1 METVIRLLNDRNF
14 VRYAL
19 ILFIGEFV
27 RGAIILSLLPLY
39 GLDYWVVGVA
49 VTAHYAT
56 DTVSKLGVGYLVD
69 RFSSRLMVTSGLILA
84 IVSICLMYYFPI
96 PWLIIVAS
104 ALLGLGISPVW
115 IACLAMV
122 KDSQRATQMGFL
134 YTLWLA
140 GMGGGP
146 VVINFFL
153 QFGHALSFAILTAL
167 LGLGFLFSMRIQRVD
182 SRNLRVIPIR
192 RQFLLLVQKVRRMRL
207 LLPGMILQTLGASML
222 LPVLPDFATLE
233 IGLDPSQISFLLMA
247 GGICAILALIPMG
260 RLSDRFG
267 KQPFLVIGFCMLG
280 FALFFLAKTETIE
293 FALLWAVVLGI
304 AYSTMLP
311 AWNALLS
318 YYVPE
323 NQEGVGWGLLN
334 TVEGIGIA
342 LGPSIGGAL
351 GSLYAVALPI
361 EIAAFI
367 FLFIGLFYLLVP
379 IDRITMTKGRA

>member
-1 METVIRLLNDRNF
+1 MMELYISYISLRKLGNGETVIRLLNDRNF

-96 PWLIIVAS
+96 PWLIIAAS

-140 GMGGGP
+140 GM
-146 VVINFFL
+146 
-153 QFGHALSFAILTAL
+153 AA
-167 LGLGFLFSMRIQRVD
+167 
-182 SRNLRVIPIR
+182 
-192 RQFLLLVQKVRRMRL
+192 VR
-207 LLPGMILQTLGASML
+207 S
-222 LPVLPDFATLE
+222 
-233 IGLDPSQISFLLMA
+233 
-247 GGICAILALIPMG
+247 
-260 RLSDRFG
+260 
-267 KQPFLVIGFCMLG
+267 
-280 FALFFLAKTETIE
+280 
-293 FALLWAVVLGI
+293 
-304 AYSTMLP
+304 
-311 AWNALLS
+311 
-318 YYVPE
+318 
-323 NQEGVGWGLLN
+323 
-334 TVEGIGIA
+334 
-342 LGPSIGGAL
+342 
-351 GSLYAVALPI
+351 
-361 EIAAFI
+361 
-367 FLFIGLFYLLVP
+367 
-379 IDRITMTKGRA
+379 

>member
-96 PWLIIVAS
+96 PWLIIAAS

>member
-96 PWLIIVAS
+96 PWLIIAAS

-267 KQPFLVIGFCMLG
+267 KQPFLVIGFSMLG

>member
-1 METVIRLLNDRNF
+1 
-14 VRYAL
+14 
-19 ILFIGEFV
+19 
-27 RGAIILSLLPLY
+27 
-39 GLDYWVVGVA
+39 
-49 VTAHYAT
+49 
-56 DTVSKLGVGYLVD
+56 
-69 RFSSRLMVTSGLILA
+69 
-84 IVSICLMYYFPI
+84 
-96 PWLIIVAS
+96 
-104 ALLGLGISPVW
+104 
-115 IACLAMV
+115 
-122 KDSQRATQMGFL
+122 
-134 YTLWLA
+134 
-140 GMGGGP
+140 
-146 VVINFFL
+146 
-153 QFGHALSFAILTAL
+153 
-167 LGLGFLFSMRIQRVD
+167 
-182 SRNLRVIPIR
+182 
-192 RQFLLLVQKVRRMRL
+192 
-207 LLPGMILQTLGASML
+207 
-222 LPVLPDFATLE
+222 
-233 IGLDPSQISFLLMA
+233 
-247 GGICAILALIPMG
+247 
-260 RLSDRFG
+260 
-267 KQPFLVIGFCMLG
+267 

>member
-1 METVIRLLNDRNF
+1 
-14 VRYAL
+14 
-19 ILFIGEFV
+19 
-27 RGAIILSLLPLY
+27 
-39 GLDYWVVGVA
+39 
-49 VTAHYAT
+49 
-56 DTVSKLGVGYLVD
+56 
-69 RFSSRLMVTSGLILA
+69 
-84 IVSICLMYYFPI
+84 
-96 PWLIIVAS
+96 
-104 ALLGLGISPVW
+104 
-115 IACLAMV
+115 
-122 KDSQRATQMGFL
+122 
-134 YTLWLA
+134 
-140 GMGGGP
+140 
-146 VVINFFL
+146 
-153 QFGHALSFAILTAL
+153 
-167 LGLGFLFSMRIQRVD
+167 
-182 SRNLRVIPIR
+182 
-192 RQFLLLVQKVRRMRL
+192 
-207 LLPGMILQTLGASML
+207 ML

>member
-1 METVIRLLNDRNF
+1 M
-14 VRYAL
+14 
-19 ILFIGEFV
+19 
-27 RGAIILSLLPLY
+27 
-39 GLDYWVVGVA
+39 
-49 VTAHYAT
+49 
-56 DTVSKLGVGYLVD
+56 
-69 RFSSRLMVTSGLILA
+69 
-84 IVSICLMYYFPI
+84 
-96 PWLIIVAS
+96 
-104 ALLGLGISPVW
+104 
-115 IACLAMV
+115 
-122 KDSQRATQMGFL
+122 
-134 YTLWLA
+134 
-140 GMGGGP
+140 
-146 VVINFFL
+146 INFFL

-267 KQPFLVIGFCMLG
+267 KQPFLVIGFGMLG

-323 NQEGVGWGLLN
+323 IKKGS
-334 TVEGIGIA
+334 A
-342 LGPSIGGAL
+342 GAC
-351 GSLYAVALPI
+351 
-361 EIAAFI
+361 
-367 FLFIGLFYLLVP
+367 
-379 IDRITMTKGRA
+379 

>member
-1 METVIRLLNDRNF
+1 MLNDRNF

-96 PWLIIVAS
+96 PWLIIAAS

>member
-1 METVIRLLNDRNF
+1 M
-14 VRYAL
+14 

-49 VTAHYAT
+49 VTAHYTT

-69 RFSSRLMVTSGLILA
+69 RFSSRLMVTSGLTLA

-153 QFGHALSFAILTAL
+153 RFGHALSFAILTAL
-167 LGLGFLFSMRIQRVD
+167 LGLGLLFSMRIRRVD

-192 RQFLLLVQKVRRMRL
+192 RQFLMLVQKVRRMRL

-280 FALFFLAKTETIE
+280 VALLFLAKTETIE

-379 IDRITMTKGRA
+379 IDRITMTKRRA

>member
-1 METVIRLLNDRNF
+1 MQDRNF
-14 VRYAL
+14 IKYAF

-49 VTAHYAT
+49 VTAHYTT
-56 DTVSKLGVGYLVD
+56 DTISKLAVGYLVD
-69 RFSSRLMVTSGLILA
+69 RFSPKLMVGGGLLLA
-84 IVSICLMYYFPI
+84 IASIFLMYYFPV
-96 PWLIIVAS
+96 PWIIITAS

-122 KDSQRATQMGFL
+122 KNEQRATQMGFL

-146 VVINFFL
+146 VIMNFFL
-153 QFGHALSFAILTAL
+153 RYGHAMSFYLLAILLAI
-167 LGLGFLFSMRIQRVD
+167 GLIVSLRIQKMPG
-182 SRNLRVIPIR
+182 SKLRTIPVR
-192 RQFLLLVQKVRRMRL
+192 RQFLMLVSKMRKMRL

-222 LPVLPDFATLE
+222 LPILPDFAQLR
-233 IGLDPSQISFLLMA
+233 IGLDPAQYSFMLVA
-247 GGICAILALIPMG
+247 GGACAALGLIPMG
-260 RLSDRFG
+260 RLSDQYG
-267 KQPFLVIGFCMLG
+267 KKPFLVIGFSMLAVALLCLTQTDSMS
-280 FALFFLAKTETIE
+280 FALI
-293 FALLWAVVLGI
+293 WAVVLGL

-318 YYVPE
+318 YYVPP

-342 LGPSIGGAL
+342 LGPSLGGLL
-351 GSLYAVALPI
+351 GTLFHVGVPIVVA
-361 EIAAFI
+361 AAI
-367 FLFIGLFYLLVP
+367 FLFISLFYLFVP
-379 IDRITMTKGRA
+379 IKGQPPRGRAA

>member
-96 PWLIIVAS
+96 PWLIIAAS

-247 GGICAILALIPMG
+247 GGLCAILALIPMG

-361 EIAAFI
+361 EIAAFF